1 MPYAH
6 NMHAFN
12 KIKGKTLCCVVYFYC
27 TTFADNFG
35 DEGFLLASDLGPKL
49 TLGVI
54 KTFNENR
61 NFRMPIKNIRRANSG
76 EV

>member
-6 NMHAFN
+6 NIHAFN
-12 KIKGKTLCCVVYFYC
+12 KIKGKTLRCVL
-27 TTFADNFG
+27 TFTVKPLLIIFG

-61 NFRMPIKNIRRANSG
+61 NFRMPIKI
-76 EV
+76 